1 MTETAASPEDEAKTA
16 VSEQYAAVVAQQE
29 EYGWEPKIL
38 DVGDYLV
45 IFVRITKPGGR
56 TFIMRLRCDD
66 YPVIAPELRFVD
78 PAVFDAPSAEA
89 EAAAEFYPVGESI
102 APAGQRG
109 PLPVP
114 CIKGHR
120 DYYAGNPPWH
130 GGWTNPPAHDHCLYQ
145 LVMNV
150 RNAILDRWS

>member
-1 MTETAASPEDEAKTA
+1 MTETPTTPEDEAKA
-16 VSEQYAAVVAQQE
+16 AALEQYAMVVAQSD

-45 IFVRITKPGGR
+45 IFVRIAKPAGR
-56 TFIMRLRCDD
+56 AFLMRLRCDD
-66 YPVIAPELRFVD
+66 YLEVAPELRFLD
-78 PAVFDAPSAEA
+78 PATFDNPSMDAQP
-89 EAAAEFYPVGESI
+89 AADFYPKGTSI
-102 APAGQRG
+102 VAAGQRG

-130 GGWTNPPAHDHCLYQ
+130 RGWGNPPAHDHSLYQ

>member
-1 MTETAASPEDEAKTA
+1 MIDPAATPEEEAKAATM
-16 VSEQYAAVVAQQE
+16 EQYAMVVAQRD

-45 IFVRITKPGGR
+45 IFVRVIKAGGR
-56 TFIMRLRCDD
+56 TFVIRLRCDD
-66 YPVIAPELRFVD
+66 YPELAPELRFVD
-78 PAVFDAPSAEA
+78 PTTFDDPSMDAH
-89 EAAAEFYPVGESI
+89 AAAEFYPTGDSI
-102 APAGQRG
+102 VAAGRRG

-114 CIKGHR
+114 CIRGHR
-120 DYYAGNPPWH
+120 DYYAGNWH
-130 GGWTNPPAHDHCLYQ
+130 HGWSNPPAHDHSPYQ

>member
-1 MTETAASPEDEAKTA
+1 MTEAAATPEDEAKA
-16 VSEQYAAVVAQQE
+16 AARGQYTMVVAQQG

-45 IFVRITKPGGR
+45 IFVRVTKPAGR
-56 TFIMRLRCDD
+56 TFVMRLRCDD
-66 YPVIAPELRFVD
+66 YPEVAPELRFVD
-78 PAVFDAPSAEA
+78 PAVFDNPTMEA
-89 EAAAEFYPVGESI
+89 QPAAGFYPTGDSI
-102 APAGQRG
+102 VAAGQRG

-120 DYYAGNPPWH
+120 DYYAAGWH
-130 GGWTNPPAHDHCLYQ
+130 GGWSNPPAHDHSLYQ

-150 RNAILDRWS
+150 RNAILGRWS

>member
-1 MTETAASPEDEAKTA
+1 MMEAAGTPEDEAKTA
-16 VSEQYAAVVAQQE
+16 VREQYAMVVAQQG
-29 EYGWEPKIL
+29 EYGWQSKVL

-45 IFVRITKPGGR
+45 LFVKISKPSGR
-56 TFIMRLRCDD
+56 MFVLRLRCDD
-66 YPVIAPELRFVD
+66 YPEIAPELRFVG
-78 PAVFDAPSAEA
+78 PKVFEKPTMDTEP
-89 EAAAEFYPVGESI
+89 AAEFYPTGESMV
-102 APAGQRG
+102 PANQRG

-120 DYYAGNPPWH
+120 DYYAGGWH
-130 GGWTNPPAHDHCLYQ
+130 GGWTNPPTHDHSLYQ